1 MLQTCVRN
9 RAGEGALPSSQ
20 PRGWESTLEKG
31 VLNKEVGG
39 EGWDSLSS
47 RALGCE
53 SCWEKVTAACD
64 SGAGFSG
71 MVSELRIMAN
81 AGHWAGTGAL
91 RGCLPSVLGLVVT
104 QRGVAMAFFPHRL

>member
-1 MLQTCVRN
+1 M
-9 RAGEGALPSSQ
+9 AGEGALPSLQ
-20 PRGWESTLEKG
+20 PRCWESTLEKG
-31 VLNKEVGG
+31 VLNKEVVGG
-39 EGWDSLSS
+39 GRDSLSS

-53 SCWEKVTAACD
+53 SCWEKKVTAAYV

-104 QRGVAMAFFPHRL
+104 QRGVEMAFFSP